1 MLAPAMKPST
11 SLRKDTCGAV
21 QLGHQG
27 WVQACATCPEKP
39 TGEQLVASV
48 DRAGQL
54 HVTRVGGASDIER
67 VALFNDGPELGQL
80 TSVCWNGS
88 DHVIFG
94 SASVSHWG
102 SFNWG
107 SRFDAMRGSWALA
120 RRDSFMF

>member
-1 MLAPAMKPST
+1 MARDGKNVKDLKMPRSLKKGLKEPSAIGNPLTKDGAPTLMGNIGPTKNKYLDPVSQMDLDHKQ
-11 SLRKDTCGAV
+11 SLMAELQD
-21 QLGHQG
+21 H
-27 WVQACATCPEKP
+27 
-39 TGEQLVASV
+39 
-48 DRAGQL
+48 
-54 HVTRVGGASDIER
+54 
-67 VALFNDGPELGQL
+67 LGQL